1 MEYRKNVS
9 LKDGRTC
16 VIRNGTEDDARAVLD
31 VFIRTHGQTEF
42 LTTYPGETVFTEE
55 QEKDYLQKKTENSRE
70 AELVAELDGQIV
82 GTAGIDLIRA
92 AEKTKHR
99 AAFGIGIDKSR
110 WGLGIGRALTAGC
123 IECARAAGF
132 AQLELEV
139 VADNVRA
146 ASLYQNAGFIEY
158 GRNPRGFRTR
168 DGRWQELI
176 LMRLELDRQNT

>member
-1 MEYRKNVS
+1 MEYRKNVC

-16 VIRNGTEDDARAVLD
+16 VIRNGTAADAAAVLD
-31 VFIRTHGQTEF
+31 VFVRTHGQTDF
-42 LTTYPGETVFTEE
+42 LTTYPEETVLTEE
-55 QEKDYLQKKTENSRE
+55 QEKDYLRKKTENGRE
-70 AELVAELDGQIV
+70 AELVAEVDGQIV
-82 GTAGIDLIRA
+82 GTAGIDLIRP
-92 AEKTKHR
+92 AEKTRHR
-99 AAFGIGIDKSR
+99 AAFGIGIDKLW

-123 IECARAAGF
+123 IECARTAGY

-146 ASLYQNAGFIEY
+146 AALYQNAGFIEY

-176 LMRLELDRQNT
+176 LMRLALDRQNT